1 MVHASMFVLDRII
14 KAFEISREEG
24 EAQLKKFLKRYITDF
39 EFQKIARLYDPD
51 SENLDEFLKALAKLK
66 MMRQFVEVGKDDLAY
81 DDIRERYTT
90 KKRGR

>member
-24 EAQLKKFLKRYITDF
+24 EAQLKKFLKRYLTDF
-39 EFQKIARLYDPD
+39 EFQKIARLYDP
-51 SENLDEFLKALAKLK
+51 ENLDEFLKALARLK
-66 MMRQFVEVGKDDLAY
+66 MMRQFVEVGKDELAY
-81 DDIRERYTT
+81 DDIRKRYTT